1 VSDIYVDA
9 SIIPAGNPVIRVN
22 GNCYEFVENSQ
33 LAPDTIAI
41 EGDFIDCE
49 SCEASPS
56 PAFSPSPPNACAS
69 QVCANGWPSMQISI
83 QADDVDLPI
92 TWCGKTWVASTV
104 TPGANQ
110 AHSGEFQCVCPST
123 YTLPVAYANQN
134 HWGGPGGELNL
145 FHSTQFGFIA
155 LRRVDMS
162 PTNFVSSAKSVCVGT
177 QNNCAD
183 TSTGVFA
190 GSPVRGCLPKAT
202 PGPGVAN
209 AFIEDC
215 QFFSHMV
222 GGVKYTWR
230 RGINW

>member
-1 VSDIYVDA
+1 M
-9 SIIPAGNPVIRVN
+9 
-22 GNCYEFVENSQ
+22 Q
-33 LAPDTIAI
+33 LAIT
-41 EGDFIDCE
+41 
-49 SCEASPS
+49 
-56 PAFSPSPPNACAS
+56 
-69 QVCANGWPSMQISI
+69 
-83 QADDVDLPI
+83 ADDVDLPI

-123 YTLPVAYANQN
+123 YILPVAYANQN

-162 PTNFVSSAKSVCVGT
+162 PTNFASSAKSVCVGT

-190 GSPVRGCLPKAT
+190 GSPVRGCLPKAA

-222 GGVKYTWR
+222 GGVTYEWKK
-230 RGINW
+230 GLNW